1 MTAAIVTE
9 PTNKREYYSLLTEK
23 EATISKDCAER
34 FLTGSRKASEG
45 ILEAGEALIKA
56 KKELGHG
63 KFLWF
68 CQYELPVKCSQDT
81 IHNFINTAKLIK
93 QNPALAKFNPSI
105 IFQLAKPST
114 PTEVVEEMKTLA
126 ETDQHQNVRFKD
138 VQQKVKETKANT
150 IKKGDIVEWSDV
162 ELKGY
167 KYGRVVKIADGI
179 VKLQTFSG
187 MSIGERPVKFV
198 SKCPIQKQNS
208 NPSDNLE
215 EGDLV
220 TIKPYCS
227 WLQEYQDQKAKVI
240 NVQPKKLLAT
250 VLLEDVELKTV
261 LEFHWEEIEKIIE
274 EQQLV
279 DVIDVEAT
287 EITPENVVSNDAVTE
302 APLDID
308 LKKLD
313 WGQKRQLLKE
323 LLKEME
329 LVTYIPKAINNE
341 LDKLVEKTLSEMDD
355 LDLSQQMREKFIIAF
370 LDKCL

>member
-9 PTNKREYYSLLTEK
+9 PTNKGEYYSLLTEK

-93 QNPALAKFNPSI
+93 QNPVLAKFNPSI

>member
-162 ELKGY
+162 TLKGY

>member
-23 EATISKDCAER
+23 EATISKDSAER

-355 LDLSQQMREKFIIAF
+355 LDLSQQMREKFIVAF